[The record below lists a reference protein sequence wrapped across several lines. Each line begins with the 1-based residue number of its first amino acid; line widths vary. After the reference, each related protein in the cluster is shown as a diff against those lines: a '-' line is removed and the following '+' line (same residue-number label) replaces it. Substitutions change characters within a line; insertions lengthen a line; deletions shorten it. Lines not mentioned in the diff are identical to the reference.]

1 MNDYV
6 ELTITVSPRQP
17 GTDLLISELA
27 DAGCESFAET
37 AEGFQA
43 WIPKDQYKESLLS
56 IVNQLDTEIGTAAV
70 KTAVIEGQN
79 WNAEWESSYQ
89 PVAIG
94 HDLIIRAPF
103 HPKTEGFR
111 FDLIIQPQQS
121 FGTGHHPT
129 TLLIAEKLLTL
140 PVSDRYIIDMGCGT
154 GVLGILA
161 SMRNASKVDCVDIE
175 AHAVENAKEN
185 AGHNN
190 IGGIEFAVGDTT
202 WLRGKSAD
210 VVLAN
215 INKNVLTAAM
225 DDLRNSVKAGGDLIM
240 SGFFTT
246 DADDLVK
253 CAGNAFQLIEIKSSG
268 EWAMV
273 HLRKNG

>member
-6 ELTITVSPRQP
+6 ELTVSVSPRQP

-37 AEGFQA
+37 ADGFQA
-43 WIPKDQYKESLLS
+43 WIPEDQFQDNLLS
-56 IVNQLDTEIGTAAV
+56 IVNQLDNEIGTASV
-70 KTAVIEGQN
+70 STKVIAGQN

-89 PVAIG
+89 PVVLG
-94 HDLIIRAPF
+94 KDLIIRAPF
-103 HPKTEGFR
+103 HPKTDGFR
-111 FDLIIQPQQS
+111 FELIIQPQQS

-140 PVSDRYIIDMGCGT
+140 PVSARYIIDMGCGT

-161 SMRNASKVDCVDIE
+161 SLRKAARVDCVDIE
-175 AHAVENAKEN
+175 SHAVENAKEN
-185 AGHNN
+185 AVHNK
-190 IGGIEFAVGDTT
+190 ICGIEFAVGDTT
-202 WLRGKSAD
+202 WLRSKSAD

-246 DADDLVK
+246 DADDLVT
-253 CAGNAFQLIEIKSSG
+253 CAGNAFQLIEIKNSG

>member
-1 MNDYV
+1 
-6 ELTITVSPRQP
+6 
-17 GTDLLISELA
+17 
-27 DAGCESFAET
+27 
-37 AEGFQA
+37 
-43 WIPKDQYKESLLS
+43 LLS
-56 IVNQLDTEIGTAAV
+56 IVNQLDTELGSATV
-70 KTAVIEGQN
+70 TTKVIVGQN

-89 PVAIG
+89 PVVIG
-94 HDLIIRAPF
+94 KDLIIRAPF
-103 HPKTEGFR
+103 HEKTDGFR

-140 PVSDRYIIDMGCGT
+140 PVSERYIIDMGCGT

-161 SMRNASKVDCVDIE
+161 SMRKASKVDCVDIE

-190 IGGIEFAVGDTT
+190 ISGIEFAVGDTT
-202 WLRGKSAD
+202 WIRGKSAD

-225 DDLRNSVKAGGDLIM
+225 DDLRNSVKSGGDLIM

-246 DADDLVK
+246 DANDMVK
-253 CAGNAFQLIEIKSSG
+253 CAGGAFQLIEIKSSG

>member
-6 ELTITVSPRQP
+6 ELTVNVTPRQP

-43 WIPKDQYKESLLS
+43 WIPKEHFNVELLS
-56 IVNQLDTEIGTAAV
+56 IVNQLDTELGSATV
-70 KTAVIEGQN
+70 TTKVIVGQN

-89 PVAIG
+89 PVVIG
-94 HDLIIRAPF
+94 KDLIIRAPF
-103 HPKTEGFR
+103 HEKTDGFR

-140 PVSDRYIIDMGCGT
+140 PVSERYIIDMGCGT

-161 SMRNASKVDCVDIE
+161 SMRKASKVDCVDIE

-190 IGGIEFAVGDTT
+190 ISGIEFAVGDTT
-202 WLRGKSAD
+202 WIRGKSAD

-225 DDLRNSVKAGGDLIM
+225 DDLRNSVKSGGDLIM

-246 DADDLVK
+246 DADDMVK
-253 CAGNAFQLIEIKSSG
+253 CAGSAFQLIEIKSSG

>member
-6 ELTITVSPRQP
+6 ELTVIVTPRQP

-43 WIPKDQYKESLLS
+43 WIPKEFYQAELLS
-56 IVNQLDTEIGTAAV
+56 IVNQLDTELGSATV
-70 KTAVIEGQN
+70 TTKVIAGQN

-89 PVAIG
+89 PVVIG
-94 HDLIIRAPF
+94 TDLIIRAPF
-103 HPKTEGFR
+103 HEKSDGFR

-140 PVSDRYIIDMGCGT
+140 PVSERYIIDMGCGT

-161 SMRNASKVDCVDIE
+161 SMRKASKVDCVDIE

-190 IGGIEFAVGDTT
+190 ISGIEFAVGDTT

-225 DDLRNSVKAGGDLIM
+225 DDLRNSVKSGGDLIM

-246 DADDLVK
+246 DAKDLVK

>member
-6 ELTITVSPRQP
+6 ELTVIVTPRQP

-43 WIPKDQYKESLLS
+43 WIPKAQYNEELLS
-56 IVNQLDTEIGTAAV
+56 IVNQLDTELGNATV
-70 KTAVIEGQN
+70 TTKVIEGQN

-89 PVAIG
+89 PVVIG
-94 HDLIIRAPF
+94 TELMIRAPF
-103 HPKTEGFR
+103 HEKTDGFR

-140 PVSDRYIIDMGCGT
+140 PVSERYIIDMGCGT

-161 SMRNASKVDCVDIE
+161 SMRNATKVDCVDIE
-175 AHAVENAKEN
+175 ANAVDNAKEN

-190 IGGIEFAVGDTT
+190 ISGIEFAVGDTT
-202 WLRGKSAD
+202 WLRGKYAD

-215 INKNVLTAAM
+215 INRNVLTAAM
-225 DDLRNSVKAGGDLIM
+225 DDLRVCVKSGGDLIM

-246 DADDLVK
+246 DSNDLVK
-253 CAGNAFQLIEIKSSG
+253 CAGDTFQNIEIKSSG
-268 EWAMV
+268 EWAMI

>member
-6 ELTITVSPRQP
+6 ELTVIVSPKQP

-37 AEGFQA
+37 PEGFQA
-43 WIPKDQYKESLLS
+43 WIPKDQFNIELLS
-56 IVNQLDTEIGTAAV
+56 IVNQLDTDLGNATV
-70 KTAVIEGQN
+70 TTKVIEGQN

-89 PVAIG
+89 PVVIG
-94 HDLIIRAPF
+94 TELIIRAPF
-103 HPKTEGFR
+103 HDKTDGFR
-111 FDLIIQPQQS
+111 FDLVIQPQQS

-140 PVSDRYIIDMGCGT
+140 PVSVRYIIDMGCGT

-161 SMRNASKVDCVDIE
+161 SMRHAAKVDCVDIE

-190 IGGIEFAVGDTT
+190 ITGIEFAVGDTT

-225 DDLRNSVKAGGDLIM
+225 DDLRKSVKAGGDLIM

>member
-1 MNDYV
+1 MIDYV
-6 ELTITVSPRQP
+6 ELTVSVSPRQP

-27 DAGCESFAET
+27 EAGCESFAET
-37 AEGFQA
+37 ADGFQA
-43 WIPKDQYKESLLS
+43 WIPEDQFQDKLLS
-56 IVNQLDTEIGTAAV
+56 IVNQLDTEVGTAKV
-70 KTAVIEGQN
+70 STAVIKGQN
-79 WNAEWESSYQ
+79 WNAEWESAYE
-89 PVAIG
+89 PVVIG
-94 HDLIIRAPF
+94 TDLIIRAPF
-103 HPKTEGFR
+103 HPKTDGFR

-140 PVSDRYIIDMGCGT
+140 PVSARYFIDMGCGT

-161 SMRNASKVDCVDIE
+161 SMREAAKVDCVDIE
-175 AHAVENAKEN
+175 PHAVENAKEN

-190 IGGIEFAVGDTT
+190 ISGIEFAVGDTT

-215 INKNVLTAAM
+215 INKNVLTSAM
-225 DDLRNSVKAGGDLIM
+225 DDLRNSMKAGGDLIM

-246 DADDLVK
+246 DADDLVT

>member
-6 ELTITVSPRQP
+6 ELTVIVSPKQP

-43 WIPKDQYKESLLS
+43 WIPKDQFNIELLS
-56 IVNQLDTEIGTAAV
+56 IVNQLDTDLGSATVTTKI
-70 KTAVIEGQN
+70 IEGQN

-89 PVAIG
+89 PVVIG
-94 HDLIIRAPF
+94 TELIIRAPF
-103 HPKTEGFR
+103 HDKTEGFR
-111 FDLIIQPQQS
+111 FDLVIQPQQS

-140 PVSDRYIIDMGCGT
+140 PVSERYIIDMGCST

-161 SMRNASKVDCVDIE
+161 SMRHATKVDCVDIE
-175 AHAVENAKEN
+175 PHAVENAKEN

-190 IGGIEFAVGDTT
+190 ITGIEFAVGDTT

-225 DDLRNSVKAGGDLIM
+225 DDLRNCVKSGGDLIM

-246 DADDLVK
+246 DANDLVS
-253 CAGNAFQLIEIKSSG
+253 CAGSAYQLIEIKSSG